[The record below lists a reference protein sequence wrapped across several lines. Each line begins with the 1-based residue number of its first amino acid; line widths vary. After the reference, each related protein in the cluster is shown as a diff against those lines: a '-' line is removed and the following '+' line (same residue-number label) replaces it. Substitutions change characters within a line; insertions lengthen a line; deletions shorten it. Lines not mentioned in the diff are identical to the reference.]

1 MALDCNKP
9 LVKRIRTPSGY
20 YLYDSRSNRLLQVI
34 KRMSEI
40 IDCVDIV
47 PEEEILNLHK
57 DKATTKHAINILR
70 ELSQKKGLFRPGPLK
85 ARGSLVYDDFVAS
98 QLKYGAEMMTLE
110 VTDLCN
116 LRCHYCIFSGGY
128 EYYPKHGVRKM
139 STEVGRRAIDFYLS
153 TRMDAQ
159 ELSIGF
165 YGGEP
170 LLNFDLVQYCCE
182 YAIESEKKNGQT
194 RQLHFSITTN
204 GTLLSNET
212 ISWLM
217 DKEFNVT
224 VSCDGPA
231 HIHDKHRILPSGKGS
246 FDQVFLNLQEIY
258 EKNPKYYENH
268 ILINCVL
275 CPCSDLMEIREF
287 FENNSHLFRNKI
299 RVSNVNPGYPD
310 YFNEHPAYEG
320 RSKDWDM
327 LHQEYITAHLHGRT
341 NSKRFQNSFCRSL
354 FEHDYLLF
362 HRRQILDEAHET
374 LNRVNSC
381 FPGGRKIFVDVEGNL
396 HVCER
401 VTRHFPIGTIW
412 DGYNLK
418 ATKNVFNNFSK
429 TMDSTVCRSCWVVQ
443 LCPNCLTCG
452 TDGNFPADFQIQ
464 DCPKYSNWVEEMIT
478 NYCKVLE
485 QNPNAFDYMDDY
497 LLS

>member
-20 YLYDSRSNRLLQVI
+20 YLYDSRSNRLLQVT

-268 ILINCVL
+268 ILITDLSLKLKRLSRISAKKAIFAANFVKP
-275 CPCSDLMEIREF
+275 CPKSSRDSAFSPSDL
-287 FENNSHLFRNKI
+287 
-299 RVSNVNPGYPD
+299 
-310 YFNEHPAYEG
+310 
-320 RSKDWDM
+320 
-327 LHQEYITAHLHGRT
+327 T
-341 NSKRFQNSFCRSL
+341 
-354 FEHDYLLF
+354 
-362 HRRQILDEAHET
+362 HRKSAP
-374 LNRVNSC
+374 LNMGV
-381 FPGGRKIFVDVEGNL
+381 
-396 HVCER
+396 
-401 VTRHFPIGTIW
+401 
-412 DGYNLK
+412 
-418 ATKNVFNNFSK
+418 SK
-429 TMDSTVCRSCWVVQ
+429 T
-443 LCPNCLTCG
+443 LTPYIAIWK
-452 TDGNFPADFQIQ
+452 FAIS
-464 DCPKYSNWVEEMIT
+464 PKISANG
-478 NYCKVLE
+478 
-485 QNPNAFDYMDDY
+485 Q
-497 LLS
+497 